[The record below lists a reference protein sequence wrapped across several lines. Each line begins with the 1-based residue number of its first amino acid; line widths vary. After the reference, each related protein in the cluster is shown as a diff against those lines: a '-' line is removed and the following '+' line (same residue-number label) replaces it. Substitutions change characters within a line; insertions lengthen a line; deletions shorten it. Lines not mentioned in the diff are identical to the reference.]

1 MALWGALTILGV
13 LVAILTRLLSPLAA
27 LIFIPILTA
36 RGRGFGLHTSAF
48 IITGIQGNAPVIAMF
63 VFAILFFG
71 ILTDAGMM
79 APLIHAILRAVG
91 KSPTRIVPGTFLLAL
106 LVHLDG
112 SGAVVFLVVI
122 PALLPLYEELGIDRR
137 ILACAASMAAGVNFL
152 PWTGPTLRASAAH
165 ARLHHRA
172 VSPAHPVQ
180 LVGIAC
186 GIALS
191 FWLGRR
197 EQRRL
202 GESPAR
208 SAPSPFLL
216 IDPHKHGV
224 RFGINIALTLA
235 VLGAALSGR
244 IEPAVCFML
253 GTVLA
258 LICNFPNVELQR
270 KKLEDHARAAITMT
284 AILCAAGAFTG
295 ILRGTGMLSAMAG
308 ACVRAVPAQW
318 GHHIPLLVAVLG
330 MPLSLAFDPDS
341 WYFGVLP
348 VIASAAGAYGVA
360 PIKVA
365 QASLLGMH
373 TTGFPV
379 SPLTPATFLVTGLAG
394 VDLGEHQ
401 CFTGPFLFLLSIVM
415 AIAAVL
421 IRGDSAMRRA
431 QTMKTLRIGVG
442 AGFAGDRIGPAVD
455 LARERSPRLP
465 CL

>member
-1 MALWGALTILGV
+1 MAHGDLYSRVSGCSGREGPTSRMALWGALTVLGV
-13 LVAILTRLLSPLAA
+13 LAAILSRRLSPLAA

-36 RGRGFGLHTSAF
+36 LASGFGLHTSGF
-48 IITGIQGNAPVIAMF
+48 IISGIQGIAPVIAMF

-71 ILTDAGMM
+71 VLSDAGMM

-91 KSPTRIVPGTFLLAL
+91 KSPARIVPGTFLLAL

-112 SGAVVFLVVI
+112 SGAVVFLVVV
-122 PALLPLYEELGIDRR
+122 PALLPLYQELCIDRR

-152 PWTGPTLRASAAH
+152 PWTGPTLRAAAS
-165 ARLHHRA
+165 LHVTTIALFR
-172 VSPAHPVQ
+172 PLIPVQ
-180 LVGIAC
+180 LIGIAF
-186 GIALS
+186 GLALS
-191 FWLGRR
+191 YWLGRR
-197 EQRRL
+197 EDRRL
-202 GESPAR
+202 GKSPAPATDR
-208 SAPSPFLL
+208 IPP
-216 IDPHKHGV
+216 INPHAHGV

-244 IEPAVCFML
+244 VEPAVCFML

-258 LICNFPNVELQR
+258 LIANFPNVELQR

-318 GHHIPLLVAVLG
+318 GHHIPLLVAILG

-348 VIASAAGAYGVA
+348 VIASAAGAFGIP

-401 CFTGPFLFLLSIVM
+401 RFTGPFLFLLSIVM
-415 AIAAVL
+415 TLAAVL
-421 IRGDSAMRRA
+421 F
-431 QTMKTLRIGVG
+431 GV
-442 AGFAGDRIGPAVD
+442 IP
-455 LARERSPRLP
+455 L
-465 CL
+465 

>member
-1 MALWGALTILGV
+1 MALWGALTVLGV
-13 LVAILTRLLSPLAA
+13 LVAILTRRLSPLAA

-36 RGRGFGLHTSAF
+36 VAAGFGLRTSAF
-48 IITGIQGNAPVIAMF
+48 VITGIQGIAPVIAMF

-71 ILTDAGMM
+71 VLSDAGMM
-79 APLIHAILRAVG
+79 APLIHAILRAIG

-122 PALLPLYEELGIDRR
+122 PALLPLYQELGIDRR

-152 PWTGPTLRASAAH
+152 PWTGPTLRASAAMH
-165 ARLHHRA
+165 
-172 VSPAHPVQ
+172 VSTIALFRPLIPVQ

-186 GIALS
+186 GIALVILAWPQGATPPWHIPGAEHRDHS
-191 FWLGRR
+191 A
-197 EQRRL
+197 
-202 GESPAR
+202 SP
-208 SAPSPFLL
+208 
-216 IDPHKHGV
+216 PHKYGV

-258 LICNFPNVELQR
+258 LICNFPNVDLQR
-270 KKLEDHARAAITMT
+270 RKLEDHAHAAITMT
-284 AILCAAGAFTG
+284 AILCAAGSFTG

-308 ACVRAVPAQW
+308 ACVRAVPAHW

-401 CFTGPFLFLLSIVM
+401 RFTGPFLFVLSIVM
-415 AIAAVL
+415 TIAAVML
-421 IRGDSAMRRA
+421 
-431 QTMKTLRIGVG
+431 GV
-442 AGFAGDRIGPAVD
+442 IP
-455 LARERSPRLP
+455 L
-465 CL
+465 

>member
-13 LVAILTRLLSPLAA
+13 LVAILTRRLSPLAA

-36 RGRGFGLHTSAF
+36 VAAGFGLHTSAF
-48 IITGIQGNAPVIAMF
+48 VITGIEGNAPVIAMF

-71 ILTDAGMM
+71 ILSDAGMM
-79 APLIHAILRAVG
+79 APFIHAILRAVG

-152 PWTGPTLRASAAH
+152 PWTGPTLRASAAMH
-165 ARLHHRA
+165 
-172 VSPAHPVQ
+172 VSTIALFRPLIPVQ

-186 GIALS
+186 GIGLS
-191 FWLGRR
+191 FWLGRK

-202 GESPAR
+202 GASPAQ
-208 SAPSPFLL
+208 STEPVPLAA
-216 IDPHKHGV
+216 PHKYGV

-295 ILRGTGMLSAMAG
+295 ILRGTGMLIAMAG

-401 CFTGPFLFLLSIVM
+401 RFTGPFLFLLSIVM

-421 IRGDSAMRRA
+421 I
-431 QTMKTLRIGVG
+431 GV
-442 AGFAGDRIGPAVD
+442 IP
-455 LARERSPRLP
+455 L
-465 CL
+465 

>member
-1 MALWGALTILGV
+1 MALWGALTILAV
-13 LVAILTRLLSPLAA
+13 LAAILTRLLSPLAA
-27 LIFIPILTA
+27 LILIPILTA
-36 RGRGFGLHTSAF
+36 LGAGFGLHTSSF
-48 IITGIQGNAPVIAMF
+48 IIGGIQGIAPVIAMF

-112 SGAVVFLVVI
+112 SGAVVFLIVI
-122 PALLPLYEELGIDRR
+122 PALLPLYEELAIDRR

-152 PWTGPTLRASAAH
+152 PWTGPTLRAAAAMH
-165 ARLHHRA
+165 
-172 VSPAHPVQ
+172 VSTIALFRPLIPVQ

-186 GIALS
+186 GLALS

-197 EQRRL
+197 EERRL
-202 GESPAR
+202 GKSPATT
-208 SAPSPFLL
+208 PEQTPQ
-216 IDPHKHGV
+216 IDPPKHNA
-224 RFGINIALTLA
+224 RFLINIVLTLA

-244 IEPAVCFML
+244 VEPAVCFML

-258 LICNFPNVELQR
+258 LIVNFSNVDLQR

-284 AILCAAGAFTG
+284 AILCAAGSFTG

-308 ACVRAVPAQW
+308 ACVHAVPAHW
-318 GHHIPLLVAVLG
+318 GHQIPLLVAILG
-330 MPLSLAFDPDS
+330 MPLSLVFDPDS

-348 VIASAAGAYGVA
+348 VIASAAGAFGVA

-401 CFTGPFLFLLSIVM
+401 RFTGPFLFLLSLVM
-415 AIAAVL
+415 TLAAVL
-421 IRGDSAMRRA
+421 F
-431 QTMKTLRIGVG
+431 GV
-442 AGFAGDRIGPAVD
+442 IP
-455 LARERSPRLP
+455 L
-465 CL
+465 